1 MTKIRALASRC
12 SLLQWL
18 TLSLAPLIVGVLIYD
33 WREEARAWRDLA
45 DLGTE
50 PSVILGSIVLG
61 WIHTPGFWALI
72 VLMGLF
78 STVFWRLSIAWKRAR
93 PKAST
98 SPFMPVKVASVTMVT
113 KHAPGPFVFGFLKGN
128 PRYRHYG

>member
-1 MTKIRALASRC
+1 MTKIRTLASRC
-12 SLLQWL
+12 SPLQWF
-18 TLSLAPLIVGVLIYD
+18 TLSLVAAIVGVLIYD

-72 VLMGLF
+72 ALVGLF
-78 STVFWRLSIAWKRAR
+78 SIVVWRVSAVRTRAR
-93 PKAST
+93 RKAST
-98 SPFMPVKVASVTMVT
+98 APFIPVEVASVSMVT
-113 KHAPGPFVFGFLKGN
+113 KHMPSPFVFGFPKGN